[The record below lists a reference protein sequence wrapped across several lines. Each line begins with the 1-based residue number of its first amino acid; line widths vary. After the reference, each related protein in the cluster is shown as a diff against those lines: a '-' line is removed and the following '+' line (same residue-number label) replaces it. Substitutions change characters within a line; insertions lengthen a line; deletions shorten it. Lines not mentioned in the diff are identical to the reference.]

1 VGIFT
6 SEGTE
11 NEMRWDRSSAPFMEA
26 WYITLGHRASGTGL
40 WFRYTLSA
48 PDPRY
53 GDPYCEL
60 WAFLFDPSGSRT
72 FAGKERLPIS
82 ELGGSGFRDEAVVR
96 VGRAWLA
103 EGHLEGRVE
112 QEGRSLE
119 WSLEFEPASRCFHH
133 LPVKIRSRIEK
144 RLSVVSS
151 PNLGVPFSG
160 RVEIDGDVLEL
171 QGERGQ
177 QGHRWGR
184 SHSST
189 WAWGHCSMFD
199 HGQSAVFEGVSAKAA
214 LGPVPGPTSTFVY
227 LQLDGEDLVFNE
239 LGSAL
244 KARSR
249 YEMPTWA
256 FTAANDSWKL
266 VGASRVNPAR
276 LVQVTYADPD
286 STLRFCANSEIA
298 DLALEVY
305 RREGSAWTHHRSLT
319 ATGTAHLE
327 FGRKDLFKE
336 LPLAL

>member
-1 VGIFT
+1 
-6 SEGTE
+6 
-11 NEMRWDRSSAPFMEA
+11 
-26 WYITLGHRASGTGL
+26 
-40 WFRYTLSA
+40 
-48 PDPRY
+48 
-53 GDPYCEL
+53 
-60 WAFLFDPSGSRT
+60 
-72 FAGKERLPIS
+72 
-82 ELGGSGFRDEAVVR
+82 
-96 VGRAWLA
+96 
-103 EGHLEGRVE
+103 
-112 QEGRSLE
+112 
-119 WSLEFEPASRCFHH
+119 
-133 LPVKIRSRIEK
+133 
-144 RLSVVSS
+144 
-151 PNLGVPFSG
+151 
-160 RVEIDGDVLEL
+160 
-171 QGERGQ
+171 
-177 QGHRWGR
+177 
-184 SHSST
+184 
-189 WAWGHCSMFD
+189 MFD